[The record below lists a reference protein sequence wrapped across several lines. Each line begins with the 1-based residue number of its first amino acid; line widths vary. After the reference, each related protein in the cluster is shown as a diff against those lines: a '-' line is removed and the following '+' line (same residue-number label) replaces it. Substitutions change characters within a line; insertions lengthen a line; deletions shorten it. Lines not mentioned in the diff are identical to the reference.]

1 MTSLKA
7 AAVIL
12 TLHALQTLAGT
23 IKPTHVPQRSSSYS
37 HPHGYSTASSA
48 SASAVPVTA
57 GYPGGGPTATIDA
70 GVVIGTT
77 TSLPAATASVNKYLG
92 VPFAKSPPTR
102 FAPPESPG
110 SFSAPINATAWSPA
124 CIQQFTYPYLS
135 QQFTRF
141 VFNNPAP
148 VESEDCL

>member
-1 MTSLKA
+1 MALLKA

-12 TLHALQTLAGT
+12 TLHTLQTLAGN
-23 IKPTHVPQRSSSYS
+23 IKSTHGLQRTSTNS
-37 HPHGYSTASSA
+37 HPHGYSTTSA
-48 SASAVPVTA
+48 STAAATASC
-57 GYPGGGPTATIDA
+57 GYHGGGPTATIDA

-77 TSLPAATASVNKYLG
+77 TSLPAATASVNNYLG
-92 VPFAKSPPTR
+92 IPFAKSPPTR

-110 SFSAPINATAWSPA
+110 SFSAPINATAWSAA
-124 CIQQFTYPYLS
+124 CIQQFVYPYLS

-141 VFNNPAP
+141 IFDNPGP